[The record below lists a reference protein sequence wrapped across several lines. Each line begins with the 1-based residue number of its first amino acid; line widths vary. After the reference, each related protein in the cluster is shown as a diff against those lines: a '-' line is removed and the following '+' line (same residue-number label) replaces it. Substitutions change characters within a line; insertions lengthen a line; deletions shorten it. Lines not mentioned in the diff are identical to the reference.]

1 MRIST
6 DEAILFQN
14 NFVVINNTLLFSW
27 VVMAVLIIGAYI
39 FRRKFAFD
47 VKQPEKIGCAQLC
60 LETLIKAVDGQIRG
74 MTTRGVDVVF
84 PFMATLFLY
93 IVVSN
98 LISLIPM
105 MESPTG
111 SLSTTIALGVSVF
124 VFSMYYGFKEK
135 GFGYL
140 KKFLE
145 PVALLLPLNI
155 IGELSKVLS
164 LTIRLYGN
172 IMSSGVVISILTNI
186 VFLSVGFPVLVNLLG
201 TITGVIQAYIF
212 SILSMIFISVDD

>member
-14 NFVVINNTLLFSW
+14 GFVVINNTLLFSW
-27 VVMAVLIIGAYI
+27 LVMAVLILGAFL
-39 FRRKFAFD
+39 FRRKFIFD
-47 VKQPEKIGCAQLC
+47 IKQSNKIGCAQLC
-60 LETLIKAVDGQIRG
+60 LETLIKAVDDQIKG
-74 MTTRGVDVVF
+74 MTTRDVKVIF

-111 SLSTTIALGVSVF
+111 SLSTTIALGISVF

-155 IGELSKVLS
+155 VGELSKVLS

-172 IMSSGVVISILTNI
+172 IMSSGVIISILTGI